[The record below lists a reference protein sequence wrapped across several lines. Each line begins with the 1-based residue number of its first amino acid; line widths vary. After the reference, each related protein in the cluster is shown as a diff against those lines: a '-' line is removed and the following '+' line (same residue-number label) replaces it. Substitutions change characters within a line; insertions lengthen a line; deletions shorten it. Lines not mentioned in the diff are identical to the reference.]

1 MSGACTK
8 RRCRRWGASSV
19 LRRAECTRGLWKVV
33 LLASVYVWV
42 LVCDAMRVD
51 QNTHGKYS
59 HNHGFTYSA
68 KQYFKFRP
76 FFSSSSFSCLKVIA
90 MRCDLFDFFR
100 QVYLQTSFAHT
111 KGMIVFISVSHT
123 STQLD
128 FVQDK
133 KNTTTKNRPN
143 DYWLP
148 LCCSPGFDDI
158 IIYIIRPFPAFVLR
172 VFFPLCAYAERAS
185 WSVEGTR
192 SSSHKSVQS
201 RKYRNGN
208 LITKLLFC
216 PYPESRSARASPLG
230 LGKWFF
236 DHLAFYARWCFYFLH
251 VSR

>member
-1 MSGACTK
+1 
-8 RRCRRWGASSV
+8 
-19 LRRAECTRGLWKVV
+19 
-33 LLASVYVWV
+33 
-42 LVCDAMRVD
+42 MRVD

-76 FFSSSSFSCLKVIA
+76 FFSSSSSCLKVIA
-90 MRCDLFDFFR
+90 MWCDLFDFFR

-172 VFFPLCAYAERAS
+172 VFFFLSARTASVHREAWKERARHP
-185 WSVEGTR
+185 TNL
-192 SSSHKSVQS
+192 SSHV
-201 RKYRNGN
+201 N
-208 LITKLLFC
+208 IET
-216 PYPESRSARASPLG
+216 
-230 LGKWFF
+230 
-236 DHLAFYARWCFYFLH
+236 
-251 VSR
+251 VI